1 MNFSFKKEKVEV
13 VERYPDNAVLTYL
26 GGIGVKK
33 FALNNKAV
41 ALLGLSE
48 FWAGDRKISFGPTD
62 DTILIANTSKVETM
76 NQHSINSDFTFASA
90 PMVKQL
96 ALAHDIVMEAGME
109 FPLVT
114 SVEDEYPHLV
124 ISKLNMQQTLELNE
138 VITDTTDARNEVAS
152 EEEEVHSGSQYMT
165 IQEAEE
171 NWDRV

>member
-13 VERYPDNAVLTYL
+13 VEKYIDNAVLTYI

-41 ALLGLSE
+41 VLLGLSE
-48 FWAGDRKISFGPTD
+48 FDAKDRKISFGPTD

-76 NQHSINSDFTFASA
+76 NQHVINSDFTFASA
-90 PMVKQL
+90 PLAKQL
-96 ALAHDIVMEAGME
+96 TLAHDLVMEAGME

-152 EEEEVHSGSQYMT
+152 EEEVAYDT
-165 IQEAEE
+165 TAYDE
-171 NWDRV
+171 NPGIAVQFQQ